1 MPVAE
6 SWSAVHD
13 AGPGGG
19 AAELVVG
26 GSADVLGAE
35 VLGAAGVVLDGL
47 GAADDDDTGI
57 DDVGAAGVETGVD
70 VGVETGTDAGV
81 LAGPLADVPWPA
93 SVEAQPAIK
102 PDTAM
107 AATAPDRTRELI
119 NCRSAG
125 RSSRA
130 GCSA

>member
-1 MPVAE
+1 
-6 SWSAVHD
+6 VHA

-26 GSADVLGAE
+26 GSAEVFGADVLGA
-35 VLGAAGVVLDGL
+35 AVVVDGL
-47 GAADDDDTGI
+47 GAADDDETGI

-70 VGVETGTDAGV
+70 VGVETGTDVGV
-81 LAGPLADVPWPA
+81 LAGPLADVPWPV

-102 PDTAM
+102 PVTAM
-107 AATAPDRTRELI
+107 AATAVDRTREPI